1 VHGEPAEDDATKAE
15 IMWSRFNVVGLR
27 RRWAAREDDPG
38 RLQRSFGTN
47 GDGRNGNGRRDIA
60 EVAKRA
66 FVTRDIA
73 IDCIY
78 PGCKGKFLTSL
89 REFSHNG
96 SAGSRIVLRCT
107 RRHEHEL
114 AFTIRPYTPAE
125 HERLRALHQEGEPL
139 HCARCHTVLQTGSRN
154 GRWLAASAEM
164 EHYFCPWCGLT
175 WEVRNPAACPV

>member
-1 VHGEPAEDDATKAE
+1 
-15 IMWSRFNVVGLR
+15 MWSRFNVVGLR
-27 RRWAAREDDPG
+27 RRWGTRQDDPG
-38 RLQRSFGTN
+38 RFRPPFGAS
-47 GDGRNGNGRRDIA
+47 RNGNGRRDIA
-60 EVAKRA
+60 EMAKRA
-66 FVTRDIA
+66 FVTRDVA

-78 PGCKGKFLTSL
+78 PGCKGMFLTSL

-96 SAGSRIVLRCT
+96 SAGSRIVMRCS

-125 HERLRALHQEGEPL
+125 HERLRGLHQKGKPL
-139 HCARCHTVLQTGSRN
+139 HCARCSTLLRPGSRN

-175 WEVRNPAACPV
+175 WEVRNPSECPV